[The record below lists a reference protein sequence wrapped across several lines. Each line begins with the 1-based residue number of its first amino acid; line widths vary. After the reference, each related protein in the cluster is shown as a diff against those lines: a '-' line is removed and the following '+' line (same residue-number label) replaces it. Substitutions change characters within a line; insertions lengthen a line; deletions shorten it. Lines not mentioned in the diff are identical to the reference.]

1 MPEVV
6 ERSGGRARLLV
17 VGDSYLRP
25 QFERSV
31 PGALRDHVR
40 FLGHVPQQDLARWY
54 ATGDIFVSP
63 ASGKESFGIVL
74 LEAMACGRAV
84 VASDIPGYRSV
95 VVPDVNGVVFPPGD
109 RAALARTLVALIDD
123 PERRRALGT
132 RGRAR
137 ALEFAWPRVTDRIE
151 AVYREVVARRGAVH
165 TAA

>member
-1 MPEVV
+1 
-6 ERSGGRARLLV
+6 
-17 VGDSYLRP
+17 
-25 QFERSV
+25 
-31 PGALRDHVR
+31 
-40 FLGHVPQQDLARWY
+40 
-54 ATGDIFVSP
+54 
-63 ASGKESFGIVL
+63 
-74 LEAMACGRAV
+74 
-84 VASDIPGYRSV
+84 
-95 VVPDVNGVVFPPGD
+95 VFPPGD